1 MPSKLG
7 SSLVAPKGIANMMLA
22 AMVGAIVLVLSIILA
37 YYGQGVLIGA
47 VIAVGGY
54 TFTALWDRQKAG
66 NSQASS
72 RSATLVAL
80 TASLEKVQ
88 DQLINIDDQ
97 RVREGTGSYLHLLL
111 ERTGWEL
118 LLQSGHIS
126 SIDDELVRKVVLLYA
141 NLDAINEYARIYDEY
156 REDIDDLAEE
166 ASRLYG
172 QTVHDVLPE
181 IREVLT
187 ALRKTMVR

>member
-1 MPSKLG
+1 
-7 SSLVAPKGIANMMLA
+7 MLA